1 MAKSKPNQSV
11 FYIIAALLPF
21 VILALIEV
29 TLRLAGVGKT
39 IPLFMENP
47 ASQRYLLPTP
57 DVVKRYFAN
66 ESLAPNVTIETNFFL
81 KDKPHN
87 GIRIFVQGGSTAAGF
102 PYGFGA
108 SIAGMLDYRLKQ
120 TFPDRPV
127 EVVNTAL
134 SAVNSYTLLDFAD
147 EIIEQKPDAVLIY
160 AGHNEYLGILGV
172 GSAYTAANSH
182 AATLMYLKLRELRIF
197 QLMQQAYHHFT
208 KPDKTVEKVSGRT
221 TMAKVAKHKNIP
233 VGSIL
238 FQQGLSQYEQNMQL
252 LLSKYREAGIPV
264 LISTIASNLSHQ
276 KPFSSAP
283 IPESYAKLASK
294 ELSDYSDVDIEQL
307 QILADASDIASLH
320 FKLGQIRTF
329 NQQYDEARS
338 SFEAARQHDLLRF
351 RAPAEINRIIRQ
363 LANNDGVNLVDAQ
376 RALIQQAPNGII
388 GESLML
394 EHLHPTVDGFFE
406 IANSFYEKLQE
417 TKLVG
422 DFPFP
427 VSKAEAKSNVPLFAA
442 ERYWGEAKIAGLM
455 ADYPFTKEPQQPKFA
470 PVNSWSDK
478 LGFAAYKKQKTWLD
492 IAIASKNVAK
502 KTGDKNTY
510 LKAHR
515 LLADALPDN
524 LEYNLEAGKALTQHK
539 EAILALRYLRRVIEF
554 SPKHVEAHISLAY
567 AYAELNQLQ
576 MSLET
581 LQRILEIEPENKIA
595 QHNIKGIKQFL
606 AKQGKS

>member
-1 MAKSKPNQSV
+1 VAKSKPNQSV